1 MEFQLDETLECA
13 LDGKPTTLPHHRQ
26 MTNPNANESD
36 GKRTNLSTGGL
47 RIGLLGVEDPAD
59 VRSYSGTPFH
69 LVHYL
74 RATGNDVRILGPY
87 PLRYRIPVRLHN
99 RLRSLFTGKG
109 VLWERHRLI
118 ADQYPGIVRKY
129 LEQSPDLDLL
139 LATSVF
145 YVAGVRTRIPLVFWA
160 DTTVSGVI
168 GRYGRYQH
176 LSKRTVRR
184 SHEVE
189 QAALTACDMA
199 IFSNQWAADV
209 ALNSYDLDPRKVRVI
224 NYGANLTQVPT
235 KAELMRLLTLRSPDH
250 IKLIILGVHWQRKG
264 VAKAIEVAGELR
276 KRGLNIQLQIVG
288 CRPPAGFPVP
298 DYVSLHGK
306 VLKDTQEGARQ
317 LERLLGESHLLILP
331 TEAECAAVVLA
342 ESSAFGVPFISTDVG
357 GNASLVR
364 QGHNGILLPLEADIS
379 TWADE
384 AMWILR
390 DRGSYE
396 RFAWRAYDFFH
407 QCLSWSN
414 AVQRFEEAVRDL
426 L

>member
-1 MEFQLDETLECA
+1 VA
-13 LDGKPTTLPHHRQ
+13 
-26 MTNPNANESD
+26 NPNAKESAWM
-36 GKRTNLSTGGL
+36 RTNLSPGGL
-47 RIGLLGVEDPAD
+47 RIGLLGLEDPAD

-69 LVHYL
+69 IAHYL
-74 RATGNDVRILGPY
+74 RAAGNDVRILGPY
-87 PLRYRIPVRLHN
+87 PLRYRILVRLYN

-118 ADQYPGIVRKY
+118 AGQYPGIIRKY
-129 LEQSPDLDLL
+129 LEESPDLDVL

-145 YVAGVRTRIPLVFWA
+145 YVAGARTGIPLVFWA
-160 DTTVSGVI
+160 DTTVSGVM
-168 GRYGRYQH
+168 GRYVRYQN

-224 NYGANLTQVPT
+224 NYGANLAQAPT
-235 KAELMRLLTLRSPDH
+235 GAELRRLLTLRSPDQ
-250 IKLIILGVHWQRKG
+250 IKLIILGFDWQRKG
-264 VAKAIEVAGELR
+264 MVKAIEVAGELR
-276 KRGLNIQLQIVG
+276 KRGLNVQLQILG
-288 CRPPAGFPVP
+288 CRPPLGYLIP
-298 DYVSLHGK
+298 DYVSLYGK
-306 VLKDTQEGARQ
+306 VWKDTPEGARQ

-342 ESSAFGVPFISTDVG
+342 EASAFGVPSISTDVG

-364 QGHNGILLPLEADIS
+364 QGQNGILLPVEADVS

-384 AMWILR
+384 VMWMLR

-407 QCLSWSN
+407 QRLSWSN
-414 AVQRFEEAVRDL
+414 AIQRFEEAVRDL

>member
-1 MEFQLDETLECA
+1 MKHLSCA
-13 LDGKPTTLPHHRQ
+13 LDGKPTTFSPSRLAA
-26 MTNPNANESD
+26 NPNAEESD
-36 GKRTNLSTGGL
+36 WMRMNLSPGGL

-69 LVHYL
+69 LAHYL
-74 RATGNDVRILGPY
+74 RAAGNDVRILGPY

-99 RLRSLFTGKG
+99 RLRSLITGKG

-168 GRYGRYQH
+168 GRYVRYQN
-176 LSKRTVRR
+176 LSKRAVRR

-209 ALNSYDLDPRKVRVI
+209 ALDSYDLDPAKVRVI
-224 NYGANLTQVPT
+224 NYGANLAQAPT
-235 KAELMRLLTLRSPDH
+235 RAELMRLLTLRSPNQ
-250 IKLIILGVHWQRKG
+250 IKLIILGLDWQRKG
-264 VAKAIEVAGELR
+264 MAKAIEVAGELR
-276 KRGLNIQLQIVG
+276 RRGLDIQLQIVG
-288 CRPPAGFPVP
+288 CRPPAGYPVP
-298 DYVSLHGK
+298 GYVSLYGK
-306 VLKDTQEGARQ
+306 VLKDTPEGARQ

-342 ESSAFGVPFISTDVG
+342 EASAFGVPSLSTDVG

-364 QGHNGILLPLEADIS
+364 QGHNGILLPLDADIS

-414 AVQRFEEAVRDL
+414 AIQRFEAAVRDL